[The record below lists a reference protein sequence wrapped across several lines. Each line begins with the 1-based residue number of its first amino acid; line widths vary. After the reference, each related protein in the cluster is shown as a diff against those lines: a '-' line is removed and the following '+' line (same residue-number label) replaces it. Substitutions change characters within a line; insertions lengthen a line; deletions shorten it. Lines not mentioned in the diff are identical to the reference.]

1 METVWK
7 CWVTPNPP
15 GQRLLGH
22 GLSQNSIL
30 CPQRGARGSDRAS
43 QPHSSQAGT
52 GMLSKPF
59 ARTQQG

>member
-7 CWVTPNPP
+7 GWVTPNPL
-15 GQRLLGH
+15 GQRLLGQ
-22 GLSQNSIL
+22 GPSQNSIL
-30 CPQRGARGSDRAS
+30 CPQRGARGSDKAS